1 MSGFFFQGVR
11 ESPNGDLVP
20 SFPISEEAHRRI
32 RERWST
38 LQLTGP
44 NGDPI
49 VGQQREA
56 ILEETVLDDAL
67 WQFWLSNDLAS
78 WQMMPMDEKLWFLS
92 HCVRD
97 GRWWREWAIVNIEF
111 GSWPWQ
117 KRLAFER
124 AAVRESI
131 NAESS
136 TPTSKLPDAARQVV
150 AENMVRWREDFDLRN
165 PKMSPYDVPQ
175 SYVGLVFETISQP
188 SVPAQW
194 H

>member
-11 ESPNGDLVP
+11 KAPNGDLMP
-20 SFPISEEAHRRI
+20 SFPISEDAHRCI

-38 LQLTGP
+38 LQLTDQ
-44 NGDPI
+44 NGEPV
-49 VGQQREA
+49 VGQQRET

-78 WQMMPMDEKLWFLS
+78 WQRIPMDEKLWLLS

-97 GRWWREWAIVNIEF
+97 GRWWREWAMDNIGF

-124 AAVRESI
+124 TAVRESI

-136 TPTSKLPDAARQVV
+136 TPTSASPDAARQVV
-150 AENMVRWREDFDLRN
+150 TANMVRWHEDFDLRN
-165 PKMSPYDVPQ
+165 PNLSPHDVPE
-175 SYVGLVFETISQP
+175 SYVGLVFETI
-188 SVPAQW
+188 
-194 H
+194 

>member
-11 ESPNGDLVP
+11 KAPNGDLVP
-20 SFPISEEAHRRI
+20 SFPISEDAHGRI

-44 NGDPI
+44 GGEPI
-49 VGQQREA
+49 MGQQRENL
-56 ILEETVLDDAL
+56 LEEIVLDDAL
-67 WQFWLSNDLAS
+67 WQFWLSNDLKGDRGEPS
-78 WQMMPMDEKLWFLS
+78 WQRMPMDEKLWFLS

-97 GRWWREWAIVNIEF
+97 GRWWREWAMENIGF

-124 AAVRESI
+124 TAVRESI

-136 TPTSKLPDAARQVV
+136 TPTSSLPDDARHVV
-150 AENMVRWREDFDLRN
+150 AENMVRWHEDFDLRN
-165 PKMSPYDVPQ
+165 PHMSPYDIPQ
-175 SYVGLVFETISQP
+175 SYVGLVFETI
-188 SVPAQW
+188 
-194 H
+194 

>member
-1 MSGFFFQGVR
+1 MSGFFFQGLR
-11 ESPNGDLVP
+11 EAPNGDLVP

-32 RERWST
+32 RDRWST

-78 WQMMPMDEKLWFLS
+78 WETMPMDEGLWFLS

-97 GRWWREWAIVNIEF
+97 GRWWREWAIVNI
-111 GSWPWQ
+111 GLDSWLWQ

-124 AAVRESI
+124 TAVRESI

-136 TPTSKLPDAARQVV
+136 TPTSRLSDAARQVV
-150 AENMVRWREDFDLRN
+150 AENMVRWHEDFDLRN

-175 SYVGLVFETISQP
+175 SYVSLVFETI
-188 SVPAQW
+188 
-194 H
+194 